1 MIPLNHSC
9 RGPLGADCSG
19 VRHDQTT
26 VAATEMTL
34 RRTRSEDR
42 ASSSSG
48 RQAGLADRSALAN
61 RTCKSDLHRT
71 SSYDSRRPAHPALSL
86 SLSFSC
92 ATFPFPPIRGA
103 YFRRAAFSRWDPRLD
118 CGKFAAHTY
127 AHMSARMRD
136 TSEMQ
141 LPRSSAIVLLGLC
154 RHRWRNTP

>member
-19 VRHDQTT
+19 VRHDRTT

-86 SLSFSC
+86 SLSLSLFRAPHFRFLLFAARIS
-92 ATFPFPPIRGA
+92 AARPFPAGTRGWIA
-103 YFRRAAFSRWDPRLD
+103 ESSPRTRTLICPHECAILAKCSCRAVRRLYF
-118 CGKFAAHTY
+118 
-127 AHMSARMRD
+127 
-136 TSEMQ
+136 
-141 LPRSSAIVLLGLC
+141 
-154 RHRWRNTP
+154 